1 MQSERTDLAPPKEDK
16 YTLEELKQYDGNDPA
31 KPIYVAI
38 KGTIFDVTRKR
49 DTYGPG
55 WSYNIFAGKDGSKG
69 LGKSSLKEE
78 DAVPDYS
85 DLPEN
90 ELKVLNDWH
99 GFFSKRY
106 NIVGKVSD
114 LPASVA
120 NL

>member
-1 MQSERTDLAPPKEDK
+1 MESASI
-16 YTLEELKQYDGNDPA
+16 DPT
-31 KPIYVAI
+31 PFYNI
-38 KGTIFDVTRKR
+38 GTIFDVTRKR

-55 WSYNIFAGKDGSKG
+55 GSYNIFAGKDGSKG

-99 GFFSKRY
+99 GFFSY
-106 NIVGKVSD
+106 VPFY
-114 LPASVA
+114 LPPSHFLLYSLVYPRCTQDARPCE
-120 NL
+120 LILT